1 MLYFCLFCSLLTN
14 ICLID
19 RDYEGW
25 PEEEKDIPIK
35 FMTEEHR
42 KIIIEKCSEE
52 GSRAIM
58 PNLPYSEFDT
68 MELMEFADDDSFLS
82 DVSED
87 AKEKDDDTPPREDW
101 TILQGETRSSLLKS
115 ICDSSTEDLTV
126 VQVSRSILI
135 LYFFTC

>member
-1 MLYFCLFCSLLTN
+1 
-14 ICLID
+14 
-19 RDYEGW
+19 
-25 PEEEKDIPIK
+25 
-35 FMTEEHR
+35 
-42 KIIIEKCSEE
+42 
-52 GSRAIM
+52 M
-58 PNLPYSEFDT
+58 PNLPYSELDT

-126 VQVSRSILI
+126 VQVSGSILI
-135 LYFFTC
+135 FLFFHHVKSKPDPSFSRLLNEQQAKSL

>member
-1 MLYFCLFCSLLTN
+1 M
-14 ICLID
+14 
-19 RDYEGW
+19 GW
-25 PEEEKDIPIK
+25 PEEEKDISLK